1 MSTNSLVVISFNYA
15 GIQKNPFEY
24 KDGSQK
30 MTTCSEAMRLL
41 VIEYWGAECAKKY
54 KSISELD
61 KHHKRANRYS
71 ICYHEL
77 PFGLSK
83 EEFATEWISAA
94 MSDPTQLVAID
105 KMNLDLLNF
114 DWFCYTAVTSTFTA
128 EEVSELFT
136 RCYVDPAKK
145 LSMTAEW
152 ISSIVSANSA
162 AIVIIQEFIPE
173 NILSL
178 SSLLP
183 PHLRYYIGATSATG
197 SVATIII
204 SSNIDGVLDMSFP
217 NFNNET
223 TAIRFGEY
231 LVVGSH
237 YPSKSENITNGGVT
251 KYGHVELHQ
260 MMMEELSKPENANFI
275 LGVDANHTLATP
287 TGDPNSQHTSQK
299 RRTFLQTQFGKAEKS
314 VTAQIDYI
322 LHNGPMR
329 LSESKC
335 VYDVTTM
342 SEEYVDLPHSGM
354 PYDHA
359 VRLHRYTELELELE

>member
-1 MSTNSLVVISFNYA
+1 MSTNSLAVASFNYA
-15 GIQKNPFEY
+15 GIQTNPFEY
-24 KDGSQK
+24 NDGSPK
-30 MTTCSEAMRLL
+30 MTECSKAMRDF
-41 VIEYWGAECAKKY
+41 VTKYWGSECTEKH
-54 KSISELD
+54 KSFSKLD
-61 KHHKRANRYS
+61 QLHKGPTRYS
-71 ICYHEL
+71 ICYRQL

-83 EEFATEWISAA
+83 EEFATEWTSAA

-105 KMNLDLLNF
+105 KMNLDLLDF

-145 LSMTAEW
+145 LSMTAEL
-152 ISSIVSANSA
+152 IQSVVSGDLA
-162 AIVIIQEFIPE
+162 AIVIIQEFLPE
-173 NILSL
+173 HVLSL

-183 PHLRYYIGATSATG
+183 PHLSYYIGGTSATG

-217 NFNNET
+217 NFNSET

-237 YPSKSENITNGGVT
+237 YPSKSENITKGGVT

-342 SEEYVDLPHSGM
+342 SEKYVDLPHSGM

-359 VRLHRYTELELELE
+359 VRLHRYTM